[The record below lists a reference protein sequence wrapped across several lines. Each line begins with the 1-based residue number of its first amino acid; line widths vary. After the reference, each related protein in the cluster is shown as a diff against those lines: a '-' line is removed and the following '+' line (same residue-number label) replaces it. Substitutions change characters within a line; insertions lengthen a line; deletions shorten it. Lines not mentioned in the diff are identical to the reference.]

1 MIKNMYMNPKLSS
14 FNTSGEVCNMNEGEM
29 QEHFDA
35 FFDEIYTEL
44 EDSYGE
50 IDEMI
55 ICDNLGEHLCGNVFC
70 MFKDED
76 DAFKCVRALNDRWV
90 DGRPIQAELCP
101 ITDFRD
107 ACCRQYEFGDCNR
120 GGLCNFMHIK
130 PISREMR
137 KELHRRYK
145 RKKREDKKFR
155 DDTASGDKGGYA
167 GGFGGWSGI
176 GDDYWDRD
184 HGFLGRQSTQSAS
197 KRKLDRIDN
206 LLYGGGNQGGGNQGG
221 NHGGNH
227 DRNQGG
233 DQSRGAHRNV
243 DDRSRERA
251 ASQRPR

>member
-1 MIKNMYMNPKLSS
+1 
-14 FNTSGEVCNMNEGEM
+14 
-29 QEHFDA
+29 
-35 FFDEIYTEL
+35 
-44 EDSYGE
+44 
-50 IDEMI
+50 
-55 ICDNLGEHLCGNVFC
+55 
-70 MFKDED
+70 
-76 DAFKCVRALNDRWV
+76 
-90 DGRPIQAELCP
+90 
-101 ITDFRD
+101 
-107 ACCRQYEFGDCNR
+107 
-120 GGLCNFMHIK
+120 MHIK